1 MRTTFSRNGSIL
13 TRTTFV
19 MVALILAAC
28 GSAPSLDEEAL
39 SDLRSSNDLEGYSD
53 EDIRTVADNLCQ
65 SIGDSDT
72 GDSDG
77 LLDAAWAEVGAAE
90 VGLEE
95 LVASLDIIDAA
106 CPDALTPELA
116 ADSEPIPISFTLL
129 GSDGDDFTYSEVS
142 GCQGEGGYGDIRE
155 GMLFN
160 LTDERGD
167 VLGVARLDN
176 SDLSSLGC
184 EVSGAFA
191 VTFGELDDESL
202 YLVGDRAG
210 RRGELA
216 YTGSELKAQGSID
229 LSLGD

>member
-1 MRTTFSRNGSIL
+1 MKRASIRKYSPV
-13 TRTTFV
+13 TACTVIAFV
-19 MVALILAAC
+19 LAAC
-28 GSAPSLDEEAL
+28 GSAPSLDDDAL
-39 SDLRSSNDLEGYSD
+39 SDLRSSNELGDYSD
-53 EDIRTVADNLCQ
+53 EDLRTVADSLCEAFG
-65 SIGDSDT
+65 SSDNGASDSP
-72 GDSDG
+72 
-77 LLDAAWAEVGAAE
+77 LDDAWAEVGATE

-95 LVASLDIIDAA
+95 LLATLDIVDAA
-106 CPDALTPELA
+106 CPDEMTPELA
-116 ADSEPIPISFTLL
+116 ADSEPIPMSFTLL
-129 GSDGDDFTYSEVS
+129 GSEGDEFTYSEIS
-142 GCQGEGGYGDIRE
+142 GCQGEGGFSDVRE

-167 VLGVARLDN
+167 VLGVARLEN
-176 SDLSSLGC
+176 SEANALGC

-216 YTGSELKAQGSID
+216 YTGSELKEQGSID